1 MKESIGP
8 HGEKRVKWIKK
19 LLPLLIIS
27 CGIAVFFLLISMRQ
41 EPERIEQNYIGPLV
55 EVIDA
60 PPQKIRITV
69 DGEGTVRPDAQ
80 ISVVP
85 QISGT
90 IIWKNNSFKSGG
102 SFSKGDTLCSVDP
115 RDYRLAVRQSEAEV
129 AQAEYRYELAKQES
143 ALAKKEWQNIHGD
156 KKTPSDLALQIPQL
170 KASAATLSAAQARL
184 EEATLRLERTSLRA
198 PFYGRV
204 RNVQADVGQQI
215 NAGQPIAQ
223 IYSIER
229 AEIVVPIPD
238 KDLAWFTL
246 PLPKGLPEKKH
257 SNRNFV
263 SDLGEEKRSSSLS
276 YGDEGAEALIE
287 GVFAG
292 SHSVWSGRVTR
303 TEGEIDPQSRM
314 ARVIVEVDNPY
325 GNIDS
330 GGPPLM
336 VGMFVNVAITG
347 RYLDDVRIVPRG
359 AIRQGPQE
367 DVIWICDTDNR
378 LRFRSVELIRRID
391 NEMLIN
397 VEMNP
402 NERVIVSQISGA
414 TDGMTVRISAVE
426 KETGS

>member
-1 MKESIGP
+1 MKESIRP
-8 HGEKRVKWIKK
+8 HGVKRMKWIKK

-27 CGIAVFFLLISMRQ
+27 CGIAVFFLLVSMRQ
-41 EPERIEQNYIGPLV
+41 EPERTEQDYIGPLV

-60 PPQKIRITV
+60 PPQKIKLTV
-69 DGEGTVRPDAQ
+69 DGQGTVRPDAQ
-80 ISVVP
+80 ISVIP
-85 QISGT
+85 QISGK
-90 IIWKNNSFKSGG
+90 IIWKNNSFRSGG

-115 RDYRLAVRQSEAEV
+115 RDYRLAVRQAEAEV
-129 AQAEYRYELAKQES
+129 AQAEYRHELAKQES
-143 ALAKKEWQNIHGD
+143 ALAKIEWQSIHGD
-156 KKTPSDLALQIPQL
+156 KRTPSDLALQLPQL
-170 KASAATLSAAQARL
+170 RASAATLSAAQARL

-215 NAGQPIAQ
+215 NAGQPIAK

-238 KDLAWFTL
+238 EDLAWFTL
-246 PLPKGLPEKKH
+246 PLPEGLPEKTH
-257 SNRNFV
+257 SNRNSV
-263 SDLGEEKRSSSLS
+263 SDLREKKRGNSLY
-276 YGDEGAEALIE
+276 YGDEGAKAMVE

-292 SHSVWSGRVTR
+292 SHSEWSGRVTR

-325 GNIDS
+325 DNIDN

-336 VGMFVNVAITG
+336 VGMFVNVAIEG

-367 DVIWICDTDNR
+367 DVIWICDIDNR
-378 LRFRSVELIRRID
+378 LRFRPVELIRRLD
-391 NEMLIN
+391 NEILIN

-402 NERVIVSQISGA
+402 NERIIVSQISGA
-414 TDGMTVRISAVE
+414 TDGMTVRISAIE
-426 KETGS
+426 KDTGS

>member
-1 MKESIGP
+1 M
-8 HGEKRVKWIKK
+8 KWIKK
-19 LLPLLIIS
+19 LLPLVIIS
-27 CGIAVFFLLISMRQ
+27 CGIAVFFFLVSTRQ
-41 EPERIEQNYIGPLV
+41 EPERTEQQYIGPLV

-60 PPQKIRITV
+60 SPQKIRLTV
-69 DGEGTVRPDAQ
+69 NGEGTVRPDAQ

-115 RDYRLAVRQSEAEV
+115 RDYRLAVRQAKAEV
-129 AQAEYRYELAKQES
+129 AQAEYRHELAKQES
-143 ALAKKEWQNIHGD
+143 ALAEKEWQNIHGD
-156 KKTPSDLALQIPQL
+156 EKTPSDLALQLPQL
-170 KASAATLSAAQARL
+170 KASAATLSAAEARL

-238 KDLAWFTL
+238 EDLAWFTL
-246 PLPKGLPEKKH
+246 PLPVGLLKKKH

-263 SDLGEEKRSSSLS
+263 SDLSEEKRSNSLY
-276 YGDEGAEALIE
+276 YGKKGAEALVE

-292 SHSVWSGRVTR
+292 SHFVWSGRVTR

-314 ARVIVEVDNPY
+314 ARVIVEVENPY
-325 GNIDS
+325 GNIGS

-336 VGMFVNVAITG
+336 VGMFVNVAIAG

-359 AIRQGPQE
+359 AIRQGPLG
-367 DVIWICDTDNR
+367 DLIWICDIDNR
-378 LRFRSVELIRRID
+378 LRFRPVELIRRMD
-391 NEMLIN
+391 NEILVY

-402 NERVIVSQISGA
+402 NERIIVSQISGA
-414 TDGMTVRISAVE
+414 TDGMTVRISTIE